1 MAWRLGRHQAH
12 PIVMWSIPYNLNIFN
27 SYFAVGVASL
37 SSRFRWLRCL
47 TSRYQP
53 PASNFYIYSKD
64 MLPFWYREMIRK
76 WTINVNEWRFFS
88 IKVEESAWKGLAI
101 VDGSVP
107 VTVGSRASSSAG
119 PRAART
125 LSSNT
130 GTCSSSGCSS
140 QATIRCSTSGIDIF
154 QGTCR

>member
-12 PIVMWSIPYNLNIFN
+12 LIVMWSIPYNLNIFN

-47 TSRYQP
+47 TCRYQP

-76 WTINVNEWRFFS
+76 WTINVNECRFFQS
-88 IKVEESAWKGLAI
+88 KSKNPPEKVWQLLMALSRWQWAAGQAVQQVRGRRGHCLQTQGL
-101 VDGSVP
+101 VRHRDVR
-107 VTVGSRASSSAG
+107 VGL
-119 PRAART
+119 P
-125 LSSNT
+125 
-130 GTCSSSGCSS
+130 SGA
-140 QATIRCSTSGIDIF
+140 QH
-154 QGTCR
+154 QV

>member
-12 PIVMWSIPYNLNIFN
+12 LIVMWSIPYNLNIFN
-27 SYFAVGVASL
+27 SYFAVGMASL
-37 SSRFRWLRCL
+37 SSRFRWLRCP
-47 TSRYQP
+47 TCRYQP
-53 PASNFYIYSKD
+53 PAWNFYIYSKD

-107 VTVGSRASSSAG
+107 GDSGQQGKQFSRSEGGEDIVFKHRDLFVIGMFESG
-119 PRAART
+119 YHPVLNIRYRYLPR
-125 LSSNT
+125 NM
-130 GTCSSSGCSS
+130 
-140 QATIRCSTSGIDIF
+140 
-154 QGTCR
+154 

>member
-12 PIVMWSIPYNLNIFN
+12 LIVMWSIPYNLNIFN

-47 TSRYQP
+47 TCRYQP

-76 WTINVNEWRFFS
+76 WTINVNECRFFQS
-88 IKVEESAWKGLAI
+88 KSKNPPEKVWQLLMALC
-101 VDGSVP
+101 P

-140 QATIRCSTSGIDIF
+140 RATIRCSTSGIDFF
-154 QGTCR
+154 QGTCM